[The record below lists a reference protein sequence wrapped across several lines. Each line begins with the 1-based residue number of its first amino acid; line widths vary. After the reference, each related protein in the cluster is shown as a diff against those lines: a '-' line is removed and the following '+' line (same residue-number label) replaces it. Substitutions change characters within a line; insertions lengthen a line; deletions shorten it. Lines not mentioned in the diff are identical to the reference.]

1 MAGFRH
7 NQIRPQSV
15 SLEGFGVRFS
25 LGLGEVCEG
34 NRRAGRTGETSVGV
48 GYGQSVACFVL
59 PGLEMHGF
67 AGADAQQDAQDFEI
81 CYLLGKRGVQT
92 GSSHFDESKVKAC
105 GESNRLEMG
114 GDAFGVIAAE
124 AATVCVRI
132 RSGDGGVLLH
142 MQAWH
147 GLNKWRTGIKIRV
160 SDAAIPR
167 PEAGVDGQ
175 LHEVGEALFPG
186 GTGGRASRNRGKV
199 AQVHGLGTLRFQE
212 IVQKLMVAEL
222 IIRVS

>member
-1 MAGFRH
+1 M
-7 NQIRPQSV
+7 V
-15 SLEGFGVRFS
+15 SL
-25 LGLGEVCEG
+25 
-34 NRRAGRTGETSVGV
+34 
-48 GYGQSVACFVL
+48 
-59 PGLEMHGF
+59 
-67 AGADAQQDAQDFEI
+67 ADAQQDAQDFEI
-81 CYLLGKRGVQT
+81 CDLLGKRGVQT

-124 AATVCVRI
+124 AAPVCVRI

-142 MQAWH
+142 IQTWH

-160 SDAAIPR
+160 SDPAIPR

>member
-1 MAGFRH
+1 MMATG
-7 NQIRPQSV
+7 P
-15 SLEGFGVRFS
+15 
-25 LGLGEVCEG
+25 
-34 NRRAGRTGETSVGV
+34 RAGSRKWQGSGIIRFARKVSPWRDSGFVSPWAWVRSAKETVARRTGETSVGV

-81 CYLLGKRGVQT
+81 CDLLGKRGVQT

-142 MQAWH
+142 IQAWH
-147 GLNKWRTGIKIRV
+147 GLNKWPTGIKIRV

-199 AQVHGLGTLRFQE
+199 AQVHHP
-212 IVQKLMVAEL
+212 
-222 IIRVS
+222 